1 MSEIKSWDT
10 VFFIKETG
18 QNIGIRVYYIVDH
31 KQGTVEFQ
39 GDTNEFGTL
48 RTSYNN
54 NPYKGDVT
62 TVSYE
67 FRVVV
72 SKSYSTDSDKG
83 KIIKKCIDIKVD
95 AFQKT
100 EIKTN
105 FATTTNITFVNDDQE
120 HKTTECIEC
129 TK

>member
-105 FATTTNITFVNDDQE
+105 SATTTNITFVNDDQE

>member
-31 KQGTVEFQ
+31 KQGTVDFQ

-54 NPYKGDVT
+54 NPYEGDVT

-72 SKSYSTDSDKG
+72 SKSYSADSDKG

-105 FATTTNITFVNDDQE
+105 SATTTNIIIENDDQE

-129 TK
+129 MK